1 MLASGWRKLKQKTAS
16 SPQTRR
22 SRGNRWRCAYG
33 TKVQWCAA
41 PTSHSFCCYG
51 QTGRCSDTPNPR
63 HPAASALR
71 KPTGDSRDIPLP
83 SVAPGFL
90 ALLLRV
96 GVSIT
101 MYISKREPTIEE
113 LLADP
118 VMLIMLQHSRTT
130 ADDVRAL
137 LNRARERLTKASAA
151 DPIEL
156 AAGSALS

>member
-51 QTGRCSDTPNPR
+51 QTVRFSDTPLFKSPAMRLSGSQQGQPR
-63 HPAASALR
+63 LPRPPA
-71 KPTGDSRDIPLP
+71 
-83 SVAPGFL
+83 VPGFP